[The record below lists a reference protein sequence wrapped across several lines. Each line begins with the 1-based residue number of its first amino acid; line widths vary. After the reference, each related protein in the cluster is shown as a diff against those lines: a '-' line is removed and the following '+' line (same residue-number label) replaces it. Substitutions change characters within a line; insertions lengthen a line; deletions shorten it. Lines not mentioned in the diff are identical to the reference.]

1 MAIEVGTIAE
11 GKVTGITRYG
21 AFVTLADNTVGMV
34 HISEISYQY
43 VNDIHDVLEIGQQV
57 KVKVVNI
64 DENGRIS
71 FSIKKATPPPARPAR
86 PSAPPVT
93 RRAAPSKPLPEEMT
107 FEDKL
112 KEFMQSSDSRISDL
126 KHYTDRK
133 TGSRRSRR

>member
-1 MAIEVGTIAE
+1 MAIDIGTVTE

-21 AFVTLADNTVGMV
+21 AFITLADNTVGMV

-57 KVKVVNI
+57 KVKVVNV
-64 DENGRIS
+64 DEKGRLG
-71 FSIKKATPPPARPAR
+71 FSIKKAMPPPPRPAR
-86 PSAPPVT
+86 PQNPSAE
-93 RRAAPSKPLPEEMT
+93 RRATSKPAAENMS

-133 TGSRRSRR
+133 NGSRRGRR

>member
-1 MAIEVGTIAE
+1 MAIDVGIVAE

-43 VNDIHDVLEIGQQV
+43 VNDIHEVLEVGQQV
-57 KVKVVNI
+57 KVKVVNV
-64 DENGRIS
+64 DENGRVS
-71 FSIKKATPPPARPAR
+71 FSIKKATPPPPRPAR
-86 PSAPPVT
+86 P
-93 RRAAPSKPLPEEMT
+93 AASPAVRKATPKPLPEEMT

-126 KHYTDRK
+126 KHYNDRK
-133 TGSRRSRR
+133 TGSRRGRR

>member
-1 MAIEVGTIAE
+1 MAIDIGTVTE

-21 AFVTLADNTVGMV
+21 AFVTLPDNTVGMV

-57 KVKVVNI
+57 KVKVVNV

-71 FSIKKATPPPARPAR
+71 FSIKKALPPPPR
-86 PSAPPVT
+86 PSRPSTQQGERKAQQKTAPEDM
-93 RRAAPSKPLPEEMT
+93 S

-133 TGSRRSRR
+133 NGSRRGRR

>member
-1 MAIEVGTIAE
+1 MAIDVGTVAE

-43 VNDIHDVLEIGQQV
+43 VNDIHEVLEVGQQV
-57 KVKVVNI
+57 KVKVVNV
-64 DENGRIS
+64 DENGRVS
-71 FSIKKATPPPARPAR
+71 FSIKKATPPPPRPAR
-86 PSAPPVT
+86 PVASPAVRKATP
-93 RRAAPSKPLPEEMT
+93 KPLPEEMT

-126 KHYTDRK
+126 KHYNDRK
-133 TGSRRSRR
+133 TGSRRGRR

>member
-1 MAIEVGTIAE
+1 MAIDVGTVAE

-21 AFVTLADNTVGMV
+21 AFVTLPDNTVGMV

-57 KVKVVNI
+57 KVKVVNV

-71 FSIKKATPPPARPAR
+71 FSIKRTAPPPRPSRPAAQQSER
-86 PSAPPVT
+86 KAPPK
-93 RRAAPSKPLPEEMT
+93 PSPENMS

-133 TGSRRSRR
+133 NGSRRGRR

>member
-1 MAIEVGTIAE
+1 MAIDVGTVAE

-21 AFVTLADNTVGMV
+21 AFVTLTDNTVGMV

-43 VNDIHDVLEIGQQV
+43 INDIHDVLEIGQQV
-57 KVKVVNI
+57 KVKVINV
-64 DENGRIS
+64 DENGRVS
-71 FSIKKATPPPARPAR
+71 FSIKKALPPPPRPAR
-86 PSAPPVT
+86 PVSPVVRKTPPKPAP
-93 RRAAPSKPLPEEMT
+93 ADMS

-133 TGSRRSRR
+133 TGSRRGRR

>member
-1 MAIEVGTIAE
+1 MAIDVGTVAE

-57 KVKVVNI
+57 KVKVVNV
-64 DENGRIS
+64 DENGRVS
-71 FSIKKATPPPARPAR
+71 FSIKKATPPPPRPAKPAAQPVMR
-86 PSAPPVT
+86 KAP
-93 RRAAPSKPLPEEMT
+93 AKPQPEEMT

-126 KHYTDRK
+126 KHYNDRK
-133 TGSRRSRR
+133 TGSRRGRR

>member
-1 MAIEVGTIAE
+1 MAIDVGTVAE

-57 KVKVVNI
+57 KVKVVNV

-71 FSIKKATPPPARPAR
+71 FSIKKAAPPPPRPARPAVQPIVR
-86 PSAPPVT
+86 KTPPKPAPEDM
-93 RRAAPSKPLPEEMT
+93 S

-126 KHYTDRK
+126 KHYNDRK
-133 TGSRRSRR
+133 TGSRRGRR

>member
-1 MAIEVGTIAE
+1 MAIDVGTVAE

-57 KVKVVNI
+57 KVKVVSI
-64 DENGRIS
+64 DENGRVS
-71 FSIKKATPPPARPAR
+71 FSIKKAAPPPTRPAR
-86 PSAPPVT
+86 PPAQPVV
-93 RRAAPSKPLPEEMT
+93 RKAPSKPEEMS

-126 KHYTDRK
+126 KHYNDRK